1 MIYCFR
7 LYSTV
12 VGAMGSFVGSLVEG
26 KNSVQYV
33 GDIFK
38 LNSRSSSSY
47 VNQLNNNERDILQ
60 SSDKSFENR
69 ELAIKIAKR
78 SRDDVA

>member
-1 MIYCFR
+1 
-7 LYSTV
+7 
-12 VGAMGSFVGSLVEG
+12 
-26 KNSVQYV
+26 VQYV

-47 VNQLNNNERDILQ
+47 VNQLNDNERDILQ

>member
-1 MIYCFR
+1 MICCFR

-12 VGAMGSFVGSLVEG
+12 VGAIGSFVGSLVEG

-47 VNQLNNNERDILQ
+47 VNQLNDNERDILQ

>member
-1 MIYCFR
+1 MICCFR
-7 LYSTV
+7 LYSTA
-12 VGAMGSFVGSLVEG
+12 VGAIGSFVGSLVEG

-47 VNQLNNNERDILQ
+47 VNQLNDNERDILQ

>member
-1 MIYCFR
+1 MHCF
-7 LYSTV
+7 S
-12 VGAMGSFVGSLVEG
+12 VGAIGSFIGSLVEG

-47 VNQLNNNERDILQ
+47 INQLNDNEKDILQ
-60 SSDKSFENR
+60 SLDKSYENR
-69 ELAIKIAKR
+69 ELAIKMAKK
-78 SRDDVA
+78 SREAT